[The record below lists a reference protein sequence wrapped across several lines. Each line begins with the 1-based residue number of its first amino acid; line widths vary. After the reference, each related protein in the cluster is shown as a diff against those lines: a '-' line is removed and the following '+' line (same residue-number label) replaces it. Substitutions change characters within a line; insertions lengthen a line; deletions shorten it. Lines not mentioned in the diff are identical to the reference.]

1 MSRLLALSTAVV
13 TRPARTRSATDR
25 EAGMTTAEYSV
36 GTIAACGFGAV
47 LYKVIT
53 SDGVLQMI
61 TDAIG
66 RAFSLF

>member
-1 MSRLLALSTAVV
+1 MSRLLVLRTALVD
-13 TRPARTRSATDR
+13 PPTRSRSRADR